1 MRVQLMK
8 KATYGLGLLTLVS
21 SFGTQLFAGA
31 PLQVPEIDATS
42 MSSGLGVLAAGILI
56 VRSRMRSR

>member
-1 MRVQLMK
+1 MK
-8 KATYGLGLLTLVS
+8 KAVHALGLLTLVS
-21 SFGTQLFAGA
+21 SFGTHLFAGA
-31 PLQVPEIDATS
+31 ALQVPEIDATS